1 MIKLT
6 TSPSLG
12 KRPKD
17 FFEKINFLS
26 KVISNTPPPDEI
38 REISILEKLAKLKE
52 QGHLTEEEY
61 NEKKKE
67 LL

>member
-1 MIKLT
+1 
-6 TSPSLG
+6 LG

-38 REISILEKLAKLKE
+38 REISILEKLCFNSASKLEALGK
-52 QGHLTEEEY
+52 
-61 NEKKKE
+61 
-67 LL
+67 